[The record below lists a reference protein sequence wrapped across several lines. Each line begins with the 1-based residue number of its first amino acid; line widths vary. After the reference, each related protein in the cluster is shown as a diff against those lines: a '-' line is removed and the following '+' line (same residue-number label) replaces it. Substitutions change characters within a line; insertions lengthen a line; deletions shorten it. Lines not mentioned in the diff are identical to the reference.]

1 MFDEVVLG
9 IEFFEGL
16 TRIDA
21 AIAGAVAAGGCLRCG
36 CGRLH
41 RSDYDRKPCGG
52 TIGAAV
58 ETCRR
63 RFSLCCDRRGC
74 RRRATPPSVRFL
86 GRRVYAGAVV
96 LAACTV
102 ALALGAW
109 SPKAVRRATGVPART
124 VGRWLAWWRG
134 PFTATAVFVALA
146 SRLVPAVATA
156 DLPASLLA
164 RLAGDA
170 KACLGVALRQLA
182 PLTTTSVPDG
192 SRFVRG
198 VGDDPGPSGDPQKM
212 A

>member
-74 RRRATPPSVRFL
+74 RRRATL
-86 GRRVYAGAVV
+86 GCRGSRQR
-96 LAACTV
+96 LAHLR
-102 ALALGAW
+102 LALQQGAE
-109 SPKAVRRATGVPART
+109 G
-124 VGRWLAWWRG
+124 L
-134 PFTATAVFVALA
+134 
-146 SRLVPAVATA
+146 
-156 DLPASLLA
+156 
-164 RLAGDA
+164 
-170 KACLGVALRQLA
+170 C
-182 PLTTTSVPDG
+182 
-192 SRFVRG
+192 
-198 VGDDPGPSGDPQKM
+198 
-212 A
+212 